1 MKNIL
6 TGICILCAVGL
17 SAQTPWSYVQQ
28 GTPDWPGAATK
39 DLVVSGDDIYAYGD
53 IGLIDIEQGARILT
67 HLLPDGTVDWTFQ
80 YDKADVL
87 EIAQRITVHPD
98 YGLLTSSILVP
109 GYRPYFACVGWDGT
123 EIWNSASWSDAL
135 PENSASQTYAFA
147 LASGDVSCVVADDDA
162 RTVTRYLVDGAT
174 GDLMSTSVEVL
185 DDILWA
191 YDPADIISGTSI
203 DFTHNGD
210 GECFMITSFNIAGT
224 DTTDFIFR
232 FGEDFD
238 YAYYFGLANMYPNL
252 SPNSIII
259 NQAGHFII
267 TGTIT
272 EGAFFE
278 TYSPVVIKINAL
290 WFYDTTVEFVHPL
303 THATAG
309 SITQTPDGNYK
320 WIWYNFSGG
329 FYDPAVGDYMTVNTM
344 DNSFTITD
352 EQIIQYAPYDVIECI
367 VAAPSAP
374 AVDDAYIM
382 GGMSWDIG
390 VPAYATVM
398 SSGAADALP
407 ECIFNC
413 VWPGDADN
421 SGLVDMDDLLSIGLG
436 YGTSGP
442 TRDAV
447 DIFWEAHQA
456 DAWATALPAG
466 INHKY
471 TDCNGDGMIDAT
483 DEEAVDANYSFEHPL
498 YNLRTTEGEVPLYY
512 SMDAP
517 ISIGENSV
525 PIYLGDAAN
534 MVDAIYGI
542 RFTATAS
549 GEVIEPASVYVTF
562 EDSWFGDA
570 GDMLQ
575 LSKSKTAAADAGLVK
590 TDHTN
595 SDGYGQIG
603 TLHFVVIDNIAG
615 KVTADEITLGFES
628 ARAIDVTGTELSL
641 EATESVVDITLN
653 ADAQSSPQFVIYP
666 NPVSEQVLFVT
677 TPLQAATVTLVDI
690 TGKTVLEAQVSGQ
703 RINLP
708 ELPAGQY
715 ILRIVQDGLSHNQS
729 ICLQ

>member
-1 MKNIL
+1 
-6 TGICILCAVGL
+6 
-17 SAQTPWSYVQQ
+17 
-28 GTPDWPGAATK
+28 
-39 DLVVSGDDIYAYGD
+39 
-53 IGLIDIEQGARILT
+53 
-67 HLLPDGTVDWTFQ
+67 
-80 YDKADVL
+80 
-87 EIAQRITVHPD
+87 
-98 YGLLTSSILVP
+98 
-109 GYRPYFACVGWDGT
+109 
-123 EIWNSASWSDAL
+123 
-135 PENSASQTYAFA
+135 
-147 LASGDVSCVVADDDA
+147 
-162 RTVTRYLVDGAT
+162 
-174 GDLMSTSVEVL
+174 
-185 DDILWA
+185 
-191 YDPADIISGTSI
+191 
-203 DFTHNGD
+203 
-210 GECFMITSFNIAGT
+210 
-224 DTTDFIFR
+224 
-232 FGEDFD
+232 
-238 YAYYFGLANMYPNL
+238 
-252 SPNSIII
+252 
-259 NQAGHFII
+259 
-267 TGTIT
+267 
-272 EGAFFE
+272 
-278 TYSPVVIKINAL
+278 
-290 WFYDTTVEFVHPL
+290 
-303 THATAG
+303 
-309 SITQTPDGNYK
+309 
-320 WIWYNFSGG
+320 
-329 FYDPAVGDYMTVNTM
+329 
-344 DNSFTITD
+344 
-352 EQIIQYAPYDVIECI
+352 
-367 VAAPSAP
+367 
-374 AVDDAYIM
+374 
-382 GGMSWDIG
+382 
-390 VPAYATVM
+390 
-398 SSGAADALP
+398 
-407 ECIFNC
+407 
-413 VWPGDADN
+413 
-421 SGLVDMDDLLSIGLG
+421 
-436 YGTSGP
+436 
-442 TRDAV
+442 
-447 DIFWEAHQA
+447 AHQA

-641 EATESVVDITLN
+641 EAIESVVDITLN